1 MFSPA
6 EQVKFQKKDKYFSNR
21 LVGKC
26 NPLTFAT
33 RSRAAVARRAH
44 NPKVTGS
51 IPVFAT
57 KDKKGFLFYE
67 TAFFVY
73 RKSRPEIS

>member
-1 MFSPA
+1 L
-6 EQVKFQKKDKYFSNR
+6 EYFNE
-21 LVGKC
+21 LKTLLII
-26 NPLTFAT
+26 NYAIINFKTLTFAV

-57 KDKKGFLFYE
+57 KKGSETFRAFSKKLKI
-67 TAFFVY
+67 V
-73 RKSRPEIS
+73 